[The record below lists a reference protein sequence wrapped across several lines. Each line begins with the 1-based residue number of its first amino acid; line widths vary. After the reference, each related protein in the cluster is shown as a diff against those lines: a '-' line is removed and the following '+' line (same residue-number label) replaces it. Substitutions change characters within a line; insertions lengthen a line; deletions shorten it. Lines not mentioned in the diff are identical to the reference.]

1 MLDIWVGLCLSEY
14 INKRGDKMKLKQVG
28 SNMTELNINGVS
40 VLFSYETPVAGWDSD
55 GSFRTDE
62 HYSPTTTKHINKY
75 LGGKDIGRTVSQ
87 DYINGLVK

>member
-1 MLDIWVGLCLSEY
+1 
-14 INKRGDKMKLKQVG
+14 MKLRQVG

-40 VLFSYETPVAGWDSD
+40 VLFSYETPVAGRDSD
-55 GSFRTDE
+55 GSFRTDK

-75 LGGKDIGRTVSQ
+75 LGGKDRGRTVSQ